1 MDSAVPRDHFRAS
14 LLLVLGQAPVHGY
27 DLPALLAPLGLGGI
41 DRGFLYRSLRLMEAD
56 DLVSS
61 EWDASPAG
69 PARRIYRVTPL
80 GRAWMAVAADSLRD
94 ADRLMAS
101 WLTRYRRLLRAGGPR
116 AVPGVSAA
124 S

>member
-14 LLLVLGQAPVHGY
+14 LLLVLGQAPLHGY

-41 DRGFLYRSLRLMEAD
+41 DRGFLYRTLRLMEAD
-56 DLVSS
+56 DLLSS

-69 PARRIYRVTPL
+69 PARRIYRVTPS
-80 GRAWMAVAADSLRD
+80 GTEWMATAAETLRE
-94 ADRLMAS
+94 ADRRMAS
-101 WLTRYRRLLRAGGPR
+101 WLARYRRLVRAGGPR
-116 AVPGVSAA
+116 SVAGVPAA